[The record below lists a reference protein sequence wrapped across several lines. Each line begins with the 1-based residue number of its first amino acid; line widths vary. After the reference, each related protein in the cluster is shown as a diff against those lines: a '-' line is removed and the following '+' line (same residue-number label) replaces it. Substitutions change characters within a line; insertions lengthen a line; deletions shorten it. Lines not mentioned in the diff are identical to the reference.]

1 MPPGPRTFARRLSP
15 LSEDSLSTEDAAKKL
30 TTQAWHE
37 QDRFRQTISKDQFF
51 MVSFRAIGAIDAGFR
66 ERAAE
71 GWAELIVR
79 LKTLVET
86 GARLGIA
93 PDPPHKEKKR

>member
-1 MPPGPRTFARRLSP
+1 MLPSSPPSAKPARPPIIPPNQPPRAGCGVDVGDVGE
-15 LSEDSLSTEDAAKKL
+15 LSERDGGTAL
-30 TTQAWHE
+30 
-37 QDRFRQTISKDQFF
+37 QF
-51 MVSFRAIGAIDAGFR
+51 SFRAIGAIDAGFR

-71 GWAELIVR
+71 GWAELIGR